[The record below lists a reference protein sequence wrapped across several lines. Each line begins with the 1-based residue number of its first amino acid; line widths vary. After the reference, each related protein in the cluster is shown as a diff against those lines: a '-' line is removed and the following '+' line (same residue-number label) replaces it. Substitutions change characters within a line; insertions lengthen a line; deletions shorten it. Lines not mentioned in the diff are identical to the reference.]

1 LSENRPRSSYAARM
15 IRLRDQRGGALT
27 KLLATLLVLALLAS
41 AALFVYTR
49 SQDPLALGVD
59 AFVGYNTVLA
69 DHGTPTD
76 PVVKLEPNGQIYVA
90 TTVRNDGTLPVTITG
105 LGTPPDEEQTPYI
118 PVELH
123 LGDGKTADPASTS
136 GFEPQ
141 KLNPGTGIGILVVFA
156 ANAKLICSV
165 FTDTSEGSGTEI
177 RSFTLKYTT
186 YGIPDS
192 QTLDVGHTLVA
203 VARPTRTECEQALSG

>member
-27 KLLATLLVLALLAS
+27 KFLATLLVLALLAS

-59 AFVGYNTVLA
+59 ATVGYNTVLA

-76 PVVKLEPNGQIYVA
+76 PVVKLEPNGRSTWRPRCG
-90 TTVRNDGTLPVTITG
+90 TTGPFPSRSPG

-123 LGDGKTADPASTS
+123 LGDGKTADPATR
-136 GFEPQ
+136 
-141 KLNPGTGIGILVVFA
+141 PG
-156 ANAKLICSV
+156 S
-165 FTDTSEGSGTEI
+165 SP
-177 RSFTLKYTT
+177 RS
-186 YGIPDS
+186 
-192 QTLDVGHTLVA
+192 
-203 VARPTRTECEQALSG
+203 

>member
-1 LSENRPRSSYAARM
+1 M

-27 KLLATLLVLALLAS
+27 KFLATLLVLALLAS

-49 SQDPLALGVD
+49 SQDPLALSVD
-59 AFVGYNTVLA
+59 AAVGYNTVLA
-69 DHGTPTD
+69 DHGTTTD
-76 PVVKLEPNGQIYVA
+76 PVVKLEPNGQIYLA
-90 TTVRNDGTLPVTITG
+90 TTVRNEGTLPVTITG

-123 LGDGKTADPASTS
+123 LGDGKTADPAASPS

-141 KLNPGTGIGILVVFA
+141 KLDPGTGIGILVVFA